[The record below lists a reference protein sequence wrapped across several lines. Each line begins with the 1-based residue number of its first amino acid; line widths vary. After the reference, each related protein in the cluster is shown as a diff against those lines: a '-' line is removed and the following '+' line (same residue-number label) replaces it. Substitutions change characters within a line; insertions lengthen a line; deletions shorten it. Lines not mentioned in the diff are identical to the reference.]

1 MEGSKYNCR
10 GDGCKCQVS
19 TEDEYCDKKCFASN
33 DYGHC
38 SCGHSSCAHTT
49 DDAKRAAREATVGDE
64 KVS

>member
-10 GDGCKCQVS
+10 GDGCKCQVDS
-19 TEDEYCDKKCFASN
+19 EGGYCDDKCKASN

-38 SCGHSSCAHTT
+38 QCQHADCMRGT
-49 DDAKRAAREATVGDE
+49 DDPKQAAYEATRGDE